1 MKKKLA
7 ILPLCLMFTLG
18 GCVMYNGLPP
28 EEAEHQHEYAETY
41 SFDEKEHWFAATC
54 EHVDQRKGVQQH
66 SFGDYV
72 VTQEPTLAKEGLKVR
87 TCSVCNYK
95 DEVVLPKLGEEG
107 QQGGGEQGGG
117 RQTTPEWTISA
128 INLNR
133 DSIELTVG
141 DNPISVVPT
150 IVGEGSFPTS
160 LNIQCADMSVTE
172 TVDGEEVIKSVKV
185 AEVSSN
191 VVESGS
197 AFTVKPLAAGNT
209 KITVTSVGKTDISK
223 EINVVVNPKVEVHN
237 LTLSE
242 TTLEMNKGSIRVLGC
257 ESTDNVTWTSSDETV
272 VALENKTNTGV
283 WLKSLKASGDTAVTI
298 TATICAGTQ
307 YEVVKTCTVTV
318 ISTDQT
324 VFHYYFINN
333 LALTDLHLYMWGEC
347 GTNADWPGVAMGE
360 RSFKDK
366 SYNDVYQI
374 TVDTEVAAFEKI
386 IISGKDYNG
395 EFLQTNDI
403 VLSSFKTQ
411 NAFTIPELPSAG
423 SDGVRKASIKMSSFN
438 PDTDVL
444 EGGYVTLSMNQAE
457 VATGGTID
465 VICYTS
471 EDTVDYSVVDGADK
485 IELSNKSKDGFT
497 IKGVAA
503 GTAEIHAT
511 IVVDGDYI
519 FARLLV
525 TVIQDQ
531 VVTYYFANNYQWK
544 NLRVYMWG
552 TKGANG
558 EFPGVL
564 FKDASVKNSDGV
576 NTYALSFSKYSDG
589 YTNLIVSGMD
599 NERGWSKTADIAFAD
614 IPDGKDMI
622 SITEESWTN
631 FDYVGE
637 EKINICSY
645 GYGTFVPFGP
655 SISIEEDSKQVIAG
669 QTVDIPVSTN
679 SEYEIINSDDTV
691 VEVTKAADKITVKGL
706 KQGSA
711 TITAKVSDDVKDT
724 ITINVVED
732 YEVYYYF
739 ANNYNWS
746 DLKVYMWNDSLHTE
760 NAPYPGVALGERAF
774 IDNNGDYIYKIS
786 FNRYADNYD
795 GFIISGID
803 GGKEGRCKTENI
815 LISGFNDDNGVKLN
829 GWKEG
834 EENVAA
840 ISYGFYVYQLYLNIS
855 TSIEF
860 DEGCEIPLVV
870 KTNGEN
876 VVYEITS
883 GSDKIELKNESDTG
897 VTVVGKAAGA
907 ATFTATVSDG
917 KNTVTKTVS
926 VNVKEDVPDFVTY
939 YFANNYLWTDLK
951 VFFWNDNETN
961 TSFPGVPLDVTPV
974 KNSYNENTYGITF
987 DRNKHNWT
995 NCIVS
1000 GMDGS
1005 HGWCKTYDISFA
1017 GLDAD
1022 NTNMIRINETG
1033 WETIDHPAEGQSIYK
1048 CTYETGVFS
1057 EFVPDVSLSSNA
1069 VTVNVGK
1076 TTQITVNANDE
1087 YEVFCSDDTICEI
1100 NSNDNNISIKG
1111 LKEGD
1116 ATIGVTVCKGTE
1128 NEKTVYCTVTVD
1140 AEVIPVPTTYLILYI
1155 PDGYDADGAVFYVWI
1170 FGGEVEG
1177 TGQWVAATLSG
1188 NAATF
1193 TTDVEFESAVLVRMN
1208 PNASEVPSWDA
1219 KWNQTNNLTF
1229 DNNHTAAV
1237 EEAWN

>member
-54 EHVDQRKGVQQH
+54 EHVDQRKGVQEH

-95 DEVVLPKLGEEG
+95 DEVVLSKLGEEG
-107 QQGGGEQGGG
+107 QQGGGGQA
-117 RQTTPEWTISA
+117 TPEWTITG
-128 INLNR
+128 INLDR
-133 DSIELTVG
+133 ESIELTVG
-141 DNPISVVPT
+141 DNPVSVIPT
-150 IVGEGSFPTS
+150 IIGEGNYPTS
-160 LNIQCADMSVTE
+160 LNIQCPDSTTSRAEHGELITE
-172 TVDGEEVIKSVKV
+172 TVKV
-185 AEVSSN
+185 AEISSN

-197 AFTVKPLAAGNT
+197 AFTVKPLAAGIAI
-209 KITVTSVGKTDISK
+209 ITVTSVGKTDISK
-223 EINVVVNPKVEVHN
+223 EINVIVNPKVEVHN

-242 TTLEMNKGSIRVLGC
+242 STLEMNKGSIRVLGC

-283 WLKSLKASGDTAVTI
+283 WLKSLKASGDTPVTI
-298 TATICAGTQ
+298 TATICAGTK

-333 LALTDLHLYMWGEC
+333 LALTDLHLYMWGEN

-360 RSFKDK
+360 KSFKDK

-423 SDGVRKASIKMSSFN
+423 SDGVRQASIKMSSFN

-457 VATGGTID
+457 IATGGTID

-511 IVVDGDYI
+511 IVVDGNYI
-519 FARLLV
+519 FARMLV

-576 NTYALSFSKYSDG
+576 NTYALSFNKYSDG

-622 SITEESWTN
+622 CITEESWAN

-637 EKINICSY
+637 DKINICSY
-645 GYGTFVPFGP
+645 GYGNFVPFGP
-655 SISIEEDSKQVIAG
+655 SISIEEDNKQVIAG

-711 TITAKVSDDVKDT
+711 TITAKVSDDIKDT
-724 ITINVVED
+724 ITISVVED
-732 YEVYYYF
+732 YVVSYYF

-746 DLKVYMWNDSLHTE
+746 DLKVYMWNDSLGTE

-774 IDNNGDYIYKIS
+774 IDNNGDYIYKVS

-803 GGKEGRCKTENI
+803 GGKEGTCKTENI
-815 LISGFNDDNGVKLN
+815 LISGFNDNNGVKLN

-840 ISYGFYVYQLYLNIS
+840 ISYGFYVYQLYLNTSS
-855 TSIEF
+855 TLEFAIGASI
-860 DEGCEIPLVV
+860 PVSV

-876 VVYEITS
+876 VAYQITN
-883 GSDKIELKNESDTG
+883 GSDVIELQNESDTG
-897 VTVVGKAAGA
+897 VTVKGLAAGN

-917 KNTVTKTVS
+917 KDTVTKTIQVS
-926 VNVKEDVPDFVTY
+926 VISNEQDEDVTY
-939 YFANNYLWTDLK
+939 YFSNNYSWS
-951 VFFWNDNETN
+951 N
-961 TSFPGVPLDVTPV
+961 
-974 KNSYNENTYGITF
+974 
-987 DRNKHNWT
+987 
-995 NCIVS
+995 
-1000 GMDGS
+1000 
-1005 HGWCKTYDISFA
+1005 
-1017 GLDAD
+1017 
-1022 NTNMIRINETG
+1022 
-1033 WETIDHPAEGQSIYK
+1033 
-1048 CTYETGVFS
+1048 
-1057 EFVPDVSLSSNA
+1057 LS
-1069 VTVNVGK
+1069 VH
-1076 TTQITVNANDE
+1076 
-1087 YEVFCSDDTICEI
+1087 
-1100 NSNDNNISIKG
+1100 
-1111 LKEGD
+1111 L
-1116 ATIGVTVCKGTE
+1116 
-1128 NEKTVYCTVTVD
+1128 
-1140 AEVIPVPTTYLILYI
+1140 
-1155 PDGYDADGAVFYVWI
+1155 
-1170 FGGEVEG
+1170 
-1177 TGQWVAATLSG
+1177 
-1188 NAATF
+1188 
-1193 TTDVEFESAVLVRMN
+1193 
-1208 PNASEVPSWDA
+1208 
-1219 KWNQTNNLTF
+1219 
-1229 DNNHTAAV
+1229 
-1237 EEAWN
+1237 